1 MNTLEILMI
10 LFFFIILFIISIE
23 FLRKIGANYLII
35 SPKNIEY
42 KHVSSKSYYQNRGYC
57 NKR

>member
-1 MNTLEILMI
+1 MNTIEILMI

-23 FLRKIGANYLII
+23 FLRRIGANYFII

-42 KHVSSKSYYQNRGYC
+42 KHEWNF
-57 NKR
+57 

>member
-1 MNTLEILMI
+1 MI
-10 LFFFIILFIISIE
+10 LFFFIILFTISIE

-42 KHVSSKSYYQNRGYC
+42 KHVSSKSYYQNRGYY